1 MLPNPS
7 LADTAMLAAGAVQDL
22 PPGGRKLVF
31 APDGETV
38 LLLNIEG
45 ELYALENSCPH
56 AGASMASGSCEGHVL
71 SCPAHGLKFDIRNG
85 QCTASP
91 QMQIPLYEALLL
103 EGQIW
108 LRKSDAQ
115 KKQLDSCSKF
125 LIKKP

>member
-22 PPGGRKLVF
+22 APGGRKLVF

-45 ELYALENSCPH
+45 ELYAMENGCPH

-71 SCPAHGLKFDIRNG
+71 SCPAHGLKFDVRNG

-91 QMQIPLYEALLL
+91 QMQIQLYEVLVL

-108 LRKSDAQ
+108 L
-115 KKQLDSCSKF
+115 
-125 LIKKP
+125 KKPGASDH